1 MADLTN
7 YTPVKVTELAELTE
21 INETNYVVITDGS
34 SPKKIKAILL
44 KGQDGVTPT
53 FQIGTVSTLI
63 EGSNATV
70 SMSSNS
76 NGVYTISF
84 GIPRG
89 QSGSSGAGSGMTE
102 TQLNQLSIA
111 YGHSQTTHV
120 QSSDIPTKTSQLTND
135 SSFTTEAYVTNAI
148 NNAQLSSGLTSTQE
162 QQLNTAYT
170 HSQSPHVKSS
180 DIPTKVSALEND
192 SSFVTSTEM
201 RAAINEAQLGGGNT
215 DIDLSIYQLIQDNT
229 LNTTAKTI
237 PTAINELKSGLEGIK
252 VPTKT
257 SELTNNSGFIT
268 TIPSEYITETELNA
282 KGYLTSHQDIS
293 SLQTKTDNGLS
304 TTNKTVIGAINELKG
319 IIDTLQSRI
328 TALENQQST
337 TTRVTGVSLNNSS
350 LTLNIGG
357 TNTLIATVLPTNATN
372 QNIVWSTNDS
382 AVASVSNGV
391 VTGLSTG
398 TAIIRATTEDGGY
411 SASCTV
417 TVKVATV
424 SVQGVTLSP
433 NTLSLKVGETSR
445 LTANISPSN
454 ATNQNVI
461 WSSNSSAASVSNG
474 LVTANSA
481 GQATI
486 TVRTEDGN
494 YTASCVVTVSE
505 VSTTVSVTGVTLS
518 TNTLSIKTGET
529 ANLTANIRPSN
540 ATNKNVTWSTND
552 STIASVSN
560 GVVTAHTKG
569 QATIRVITEDG
580 NYSDTCIVTVSET
593 VTTISVTGVTL
604 NSHALTMD
612 KIGGTQTLGYTITP
626 SNATNQNV
634 TWSTSVPTVASIN
647 NGIVTANANGSTVI
661 TIRTTDGGYTD
672 TCTVTVNDTSQSG
685 GGGDDTLYVPD
696 IASYGISKDGTNSE
710 ATTNGLNRLF
720 SDLNTNGKTNV
731 QLPTGTYAI
740 NPDISLTPKS
750 NLTLDLNN
758 SKLKIDVN
766 GKNGSTMI
774 YLKEVENLTL
784 KNGTIEGDR
793 YDHDYST
800 YNENTTSHE
809 FNVGIK
815 IDQGSRNINIDN
827 VKFTKI
833 TGYGLAT
840 FQGTQ
845 YCNTALDKTIM
856 ESGDYNDSG
865 NKVAD
870 ATKIRY
876 PQAVNITEH
885 ATLGYLQVGT
895 LLKYQ
900 NYVFNS
906 TRMVTVRMFDA
917 SGSLL
922 SKVTSKMYRPIAV
935 PSSATTAYLTFH
947 QSDPSDYLAGDIYTL
962 DVFHMK
968 PPRDCNITNC
978 TFDDNRCLGVA
989 ICGGWNIKIEGNT
1002 FKNTSKPTSDTSSP
1016 NYQHGKP
1023 GYGIDIED
1031 GWESTQDLTINNNV
1045 FTNNGYGDIVSLAG
1059 DNTVIT
1065 NNQFSGRLAMYSRNT
1080 NYIVQ
1085 HNTIANGIAMFE
1097 TEKDYGFKVDHN
1109 TYTDT
1114 TIKAKCHKPLDIDYY
1129 SFTNE
1134 EITNGQMQLDTSV
1147 TLKNS
1152 TITLSGAT
1160 NSRFT
1165 GSYDTC
1171 TIKNFDGSD
1180 ANSDYN
1186 TGIKLNNCDVSNS
1199 NFFTSKDTV
1208 MTNNTFNKFRIRL
1221 DAATLVFTGNEIQSN
1236 PKNATMPIVQLNGG
1250 TKATIKNNT
1259 LNPAVTV
1266 SLYRNDA
1273 KIEVITDDS
1282 GSGESG

>member
-1 MADLTN
+1 MA
-7 YTPVKVTELAELTE
+7 TEIQTIKASQLAELT
-21 INETNYVVITDGS
+21 NVTDSNYIVVTDGS
-34 SPKKIKAILL
+34 VSKKVKATLL
-44 KGQDGVTPT
+44 KG
-53 FQIGTVSTLI
+53 
-63 EGSNATV
+63 
-70 SMSSNS
+70 
-76 NGVYTISF
+76 
-84 GIPRG
+84 
-89 QSGSSGAGSGMTE
+89 SSGTGLTAE
-102 TQLNQLSIA
+102 QINKLNTA
-111 YGHSQTTHV
+111 YTHSQSTHV
-120 QSSDIPTKTSQLTND
+120 QPSDIPTRTSQLTNN
-135 SSFTTEAYVTNAI
+135 SGFATEAYVTNAI
-148 NNAQLSSGLTSTQE
+148 NNAQL
-162 QQLNTAYT
+162 
-170 HSQSPHVKSS
+170 
-180 DIPTKVSALEND
+180 
-192 SSFVTSTEM
+192 
-201 RAAINEAQLGGGNT
+201 GGGNS
-215 DIDLSIYQLIQDNT
+215 DIDLSIYQTIQDNT
-229 LNTTAKTI
+229 LTTTAKTI
-237 PTAINELKSGLEGIK
+237 PTAINELKSSLNGIK

-268 TIPSEYITETELNA
+268 AIPSEYITESELNA

-319 IIDTLQSRI
+319 IIDSLQNRI
-328 TALENQQST
+328 TALENQQDT
-337 TTRVTGVSLNNSS
+337 TVSVTGVSLNNNT
-350 LTLNIGG
+350 LTLNAGD
-357 TNTLIATVLPTNATN
+357 TSTLIATVLPTNATN
-372 QNIVWSTNDS
+372 KSVTWSTNNS
-382 AVASVSNGV
+382 TVASVNNGT
-391 VTGLSTG
+391 VTAHAKGQATIRVT
-398 TAIIRATTEDGGY
+398 TADGGY
-411 SASCTV
+411 SASCVV
-417 TVKVATV
+417 TVNEVSTTV
-424 SVQGVTLSP
+424 SVQGVTLS
-433 NTLSLKVGETSR
+433 
-445 LTANISPSN
+445 
-454 ATNQNVI
+454 
-461 WSSNSSAASVSNG
+461 
-474 LVTANSA
+474 
-481 GQATI
+481 
-486 TVRTEDGN
+486 
-494 YTASCVVTVSE
+494 
-505 VSTTVSVTGVTLS
+505 
-518 TNTLSIKTGET
+518 TNTLSMKVGGTT
-529 ANLTANIRPSN
+529 TLTANIRPSN
-540 ATNKNVTWSTND
+540 ATNKNVTWSSN
-552 STIASVSN
+552 SAVASVSN
-560 GVVTAHTKG
+560 GLVTANSVG
-569 QATIRVITEDG
+569 QATIRVTTEDG
-580 NYSDTCIVTVSET
+580 GYSDSCIVTVSET
-593 VTTISVTGVTL
+593 TTTTSVTGVTL
-604 NSHALTMD
+604 NSHTLTMN
-612 KIGGTQTLGYTITP
+612 KIGGTQTLSYTITP

-672 TCTVTVNDTSQSG
+672 TCTVTVNDTSQTG
-685 GGGDDTLYVPD
+685 GGGDSTLYVPD
-696 IASYGISKDGTNSE
+696 IASYGIRNDGTNSE
-710 ATTNGLNRLF
+710 STTNGLNRLF
-720 SDLNTNGKTNV
+720 ADLNTNGKTNV

-758 SKLKIDVN
+758 SKFKIDTN
-766 GKNGSTMI
+766 SKNGSTMI

-800 YNENTTSHE
+800 YDANTTSHE
-809 FNVGIK
+809 FNVGVK

-876 PQAVNITEH
+876 PQPVNITEH
-885 ATLGYLQVGT
+885 AALGYLQVGT

-906 TRMVTVRMFDA
+906 TRMVTVRMFNA

-922 SKVTSKMYRPIAV
+922 SKVTSKMFRPIAV

-947 QSDPSDYLAGDIYTL
+947 QSDPTDYLTGDMYTL

-1031 GWESTQDLTINNNV
+1031 GWESTQDLTIHNNV

-1065 NNQFSGRLAMYSRNT
+1065 ENQFSGRVAMYSRNT

-1085 HNTIANGIAMFE
+1085 NNTIANGIAMFE

-1134 EITNGQMQLDTSV
+1134 TITNGQMQLDTSV

-1199 NFFTSKDTV
+1199 NFFPAKDTI
-1208 MTNNTFNKFRIRL
+1208 MTNNTFNKFRVRL
-1221 DAATLVFTGNEIQSN
+1221 DGGTLVFTGNNIQSN
-1236 PKNATMPIVQLNGG
+1236 PKNEAMPIVQLNGG
-1250 TKATIKNNT
+1250 TSATIKNNT
-1259 LNPAVTV
+1259 LGSAVTV
-1266 SLYRNDA
+1266 SLYTNPA
-1273 KIEVITDDS
+1273 NITVITDDS

>member
-7 YTPVKVTELAELTE
+7 YTPVKVTDLAELTQ
-21 INETNYVVITDGS
+21 INETNYIVITDGTS
-34 SPKKIKAILL
+34 TKKIKAILL
-44 KGQDGVTPT
+44 KGQDGVTPV
-53 FQIGTVSTLI
+53 FQIGSVSTLV

-70 SMSSNS
+70 NMTNVG
-76 NGVYTISF
+76 GVYTINF

-89 QSGSSGAGSGMTE
+89 QSGSDGTSSGMTE
-102 TQLNQLSIA
+102 TQLNQLSMA
-111 YGHSQTTHV
+111 YVHSQTTHV
-120 QSSDIPTKTSQLTND
+120 QPSDIPTKTSQLAND
-135 SSFTTEAYVTNAI
+135 SDFATEVYVTNAI

-170 HSQSPHVKSS
+170 HSQSRHVQSS

-192 SSFVTSTEM
+192 RSFVTSTEM

-229 LNTTAKTI
+229 LTTTAKTI
-237 PTAINELKSGLEGIK
+237 PTAINELKRGLDGIK

-268 TIPSEYITETELNA
+268 TIPEEYITETELNA

-293 SLQTKTDNGLS
+293 NLQNKTDNSLS

-319 IIDTLQSRI
+319 IIASLQNRI
-328 TALENQQST
+328 TALENQQDT
-337 TTRVTGVSLNNSS
+337 
-350 LTLNIGG
+350 
-357 TNTLIATVLPTNATN
+357 
-372 QNIVWSTNDS
+372 
-382 AVASVSNGV
+382 
-391 VTGLSTG
+391 
-398 TAIIRATTEDGGY
+398 
-411 SASCTV
+411 
-417 TVKVATV
+417 TV
-424 SVQGVTLSP
+424 SVQGVTLS
-433 NTLSLKVGETSR
+433 
-445 LTANISPSN
+445 
-454 ATNQNVI
+454 
-461 WSSNSSAASVSNG
+461 
-474 LVTANSA
+474 
-481 GQATI
+481 
-486 TVRTEDGN
+486 
-494 YTASCVVTVSE
+494 
-505 VSTTVSVTGVTLS
+505 
-518 TNTLSIKTGET
+518 TNTLSMKVGGTT
-529 ANLTANIRPSN
+529 TLTANIRPSN
-540 ATNKNVTWSTND
+540 ATNKNVTWSSN
-552 STIASVSN
+552 SAVASVSN
-560 GVVTAHTKG
+560 GLVTANSVG
-569 QATIRVITEDG
+569 QATIRVTTEDG

-593 VTTISVTGVTL
+593 TTTTSVTGVTL
-604 NSHALTMD
+604 NNDTLTMN

-647 NGIVTANANGSTVI
+647 NGIVTANANGTTVI

-672 TCTVTVNDTSQSG
+672 TCTVTVNDTSQTG
-685 GGGDDTLYVPD
+685 GGGDTTLYIPD

-720 SDLNTNGKTNV
+720 ADLNTNGKTNV

-740 NPDISLTPKS
+740 NPDIPLTPKS
-750 NLTLDLNN
+750 NLTLDLNT
-758 SKLKIDVN
+758 SKLKIDAN

-800 YNENTTSHE
+800 YNQNTTSHE
-809 FNVGIK
+809 FNVGVK

-856 ESGDYNDSG
+856 ESGDYDDSG
-865 NKVAD
+865 NKVTD

-885 ATLGYLQVGT
+885 AALGYLQVGT

-906 TRMVTVRMFDA
+906 TRMVTVRMFNA

-935 PSSATTAYLTFH
+935 PSNATTAYLTFH
-947 QSDPSDYLAGDIYTL
+947 QSDPSDYLAGDLYTL

-1002 FKNTSKPTSDTSSP
+1002 FSNTSKPTSDTSSP

-1065 NNQFSGRLAMYSRNT
+1065 NNQFTGRLAMYSRNT

-1085 HNTIANGIAMFE
+1085 NNTITNGIAMWE

-1114 TIKAKCHKPLDIDYY
+1114 IIKAKCHKPLDIDYY

-1134 EITNGQMQLDTSV
+1134 TITNGQMQLDTSV

-1199 NFFTSKDTV
+1199 NFFPSKDTI
-1208 MTNNTFNKFRIRL
+1208 MTNNTFNKFRVRL
-1221 DAATLVFTGNEIQSN
+1221 DGGTLVFTGNEIQSN
-1236 PKNATMPIVQLNGG
+1236 PKNEAIPIVQLNGG

-1282 GSGESG
+1282 GSGESE

>member
-1 MADLTN
+1 MA
-7 YTPVKVTELAELTE
+7 TEIQTIKASQLAELT
-21 INETNYVVITDGS
+21 NVTDSNYIVVTDGS
-34 SPKKIKAILL
+34 VSKKVKATLL
-44 KGQDGVTPT
+44 KG
-53 FQIGTVSTLI
+53 
-63 EGSNATV
+63 
-70 SMSSNS
+70 
-76 NGVYTISF
+76 
-84 GIPRG
+84 
-89 QSGSSGAGSGMTE
+89 SSGTGLTTE
-102 TQLNQLSIA
+102 QINKLNTA
-111 YGHSQTTHV
+111 YTHSQSTHV
-120 QSSDIPTKTSQLTND
+120 QPSDIPTKTSQLTNN
-135 SSFTTEAYVTNAI
+135 SGFATEAYVTNAI
-148 NNAQLSSGLTSTQE
+148 NNAQL
-162 QQLNTAYT
+162 
-170 HSQSPHVKSS
+170 
-180 DIPTKVSALEND
+180 
-192 SSFVTSTEM
+192 
-201 RAAINEAQLGGGNT
+201 GGGNS
-215 DIDLSIYQLIQDNT
+215 DIDLSIYQTIQDNT
-229 LNTTAKTI
+229 LTTTAKTI
-237 PTAINELKSGLEGIK
+237 PTAINELKSSLSRIK

-268 TIPSEYITETELNA
+268 AIPSEYITESELNA

-293 SLQTKTDNGLS
+293 NLQNKTDNGLA
-304 TTNKTVIGAINELKG
+304 TTNKTVIGAINELKN
-319 IIDTLQSRI
+319 IIDTLQSRVA
-328 TALENQQST
+328 TLENQQDT
-337 TTRVTGVSLNNSS
+337 TVRVTGVSLNNST
-350 LTLNIGG
+350 LTLNVGS
-357 TNTLIATVLPTNATN
+357 TNTLTATVLPTNATN
-372 QNIVWSTNDS
+372 KSVTWSTNNS
-382 AVASVSNGV
+382 SVASVNNGV
-391 VTGLSTG
+391 VTAHAKGQATITVT
-398 TAIIRATTEDGGY
+398 TADGGY
-411 SASCTV
+411 SASC
-417 TVKVATV
+417 
-424 SVQGVTLSP
+424 
-433 NTLSLKVGETSR
+433 
-445 LTANISPSN
+445 
-454 ATNQNVI
+454 
-461 WSSNSSAASVSNG
+461 
-474 LVTANSA
+474 
-481 GQATI
+481 
-486 TVRTEDGN
+486 
-494 YTASCVVTVSE
+494 VVTVNE
-505 VSTTVSVTGVTLS
+505 ISTTVSVTGVTLS

-540 ATNKNVTWSTND
+540 ATNKNVTWSTNNNAV
-552 STIASVSN
+552 ASVNN
-560 GVVTAHTKG
+560 GVVTANSVG

-580 NYSDTCIVTVSET
+580 NYSDSCIVTVSQT
-593 VTTISVTGVTL
+593 VTTVSVTGVTL
-604 NSHALTMD
+604 NSHALTMN

-626 SNATNQNV
+626 SNATNKNV

-647 NGIVTANANGSTVI
+647 NGIITANANGTTVI

-672 TCTVTVNDTSQSG
+672 TCTVTVNDTTQTG
-685 GGGDDTLYVPD
+685 GGGDATLFIPD

-720 SDLNTNGKTNV
+720 TDLNTSGKTNV

-758 SKLKIDVN
+758 SKLKIDAN

-809 FNVGIK
+809 FNVGVK
-815 IDQGSRNINIDN
+815 IDQGARNINIDN

-840 FQGTQ
+840 FQGAQ

-876 PQAVNITEH
+876 PQPVNITEH
-885 ATLGYLQVGT
+885 AALGYLQVGT

-906 TRMVTVRMFDA
+906 TRMVTVRMFNA

-935 PSSATTAYLTFH
+935 PSNATTAYLTFH
-947 QSDPSDYLAGDIYTL
+947 QSNPSDYLTGDIYTL

-978 TFDDNRCLGVA
+978 TFDDNRCLGIAV
-989 ICGGWNIKIEGNT
+989 CGGWNIKIEGNT

-1045 FTNNGYGDIVSLAG
+1045 FTNNGFGDIVSLAG

-1065 NNQFSGRLAMYSRNT
+1065 HNQFSGRVAMYSRNT

-1134 EITNGQMQLDTSV
+1134 TITNGQMQLDTSV

-1199 NFFTSKDTV
+1199 NFFPSKDTI
-1208 MTNNTFNKFRIRL
+1208 MTNNTFNKFRVRL
-1221 DAATLVFTGNEIQSN
+1221 DGGTLVFTGNNIQSN
-1236 PKNATMPIVQLNGG
+1236 PKNETMPIVQLNGG
-1250 TKATIKNNT
+1250 TSATIKNNT
-1259 LNPAVTV
+1259 LGSAVTV
-1266 SLYRNDA
+1266 DLYKNPA
-1273 KIEVITDDS
+1273 GIEVITGDDPT
-1282 GSGESG
+1282 

>member
-1 MADLTN
+1 MA
-7 YTPVKVTELAELTE
+7 TEIQTIKASQLAELT
-21 INETNYVVITDGS
+21 NVTDSNYIVVTDGS
-34 SPKKIKAILL
+34 VSKKVKATLL
-44 KGQDGVTPT
+44 KG
-53 FQIGTVSTLI
+53 
-63 EGSNATV
+63 
-70 SMSSNS
+70 
-76 NGVYTISF
+76 
-84 GIPRG
+84 
-89 QSGSSGAGSGMTE
+89 SSGTGLTTE
-102 TQLNQLSIA
+102 QINKLNTA
-111 YGHSQTTHV
+111 YTHSQSTHV
-120 QSSDIPTKTSQLTND
+120 QPSDIPTRTSQLTNN
-135 SSFTTEAYVTNAI
+135 SGFATETYVTNAI

-170 HSQSPHVKSS
+170 HSQSRHVQSS

-192 SSFVTSTEM
+192 SSFVTSSEM
-201 RAAINEAQLGGGNT
+201 RAAINEAQLGGGNS
-215 DIDLSIYQLIQDNT
+215 DIDLSIYQTIQDNT
-229 LNTTAKTI
+229 LTTTAKTI
-237 PTAINELKSGLEGIK
+237 PTAINELKSGLNGIK

-268 TIPSEYITETELNA
+268 TIPEEYITETELNA

-319 IIDTLQSRI
+319 IIDSLQNRI
-328 TALENQQST
+328 TALENQQDT
-337 TTRVTGVSLNNSS
+337 TVSVTGVSLNNTT
-350 LTLNIGG
+350 LTLNAGD
-357 TNTLIATVLPTNATN
+357 TSTLIATVLPTNATN
-372 QNIVWSTNDS
+372 KSVTWSTNNS
-382 AVASVSNGV
+382 GVASVNNGV
-391 VTGLSTG
+391 VTAHAKGQATIRVT
-398 TAIIRATTEDGGY
+398 TADGGY
-411 SASCTV
+411 SASCVV
-417 TVKVATV
+417 TVNEVSTTV
-424 SVQGVTLSP
+424 SVQGVTLS
-433 NTLSLKVGETSR
+433 
-445 LTANISPSN
+445 
-454 ATNQNVI
+454 
-461 WSSNSSAASVSNG
+461 
-474 LVTANSA
+474 
-481 GQATI
+481 
-486 TVRTEDGN
+486 
-494 YTASCVVTVSE
+494 
-505 VSTTVSVTGVTLS
+505 
-518 TNTLSIKTGET
+518 TNTLSMKVGGTT
-529 ANLTANIRPSN
+529 TLTANIRPSN
-540 ATNKNVTWSTND
+540 ATNKNVTWSSN
-552 STIASVSN
+552 SAVASVSN
-560 GVVTAHTKG
+560 GLVTANSVG
-569 QATIRVITEDG
+569 QATIRVTTEDG

-593 VTTISVTGVTL
+593 TTTTSVTSVTL
-604 NSHALTMD
+604 NSHALTMN
-612 KIGGTQTLGYTITP
+612 KIGGTQTLSYTITP

-647 NGIVTANANGSTVI
+647 NGIVTANANGTTVI

-672 TCTVTVNDTSQSG
+672 TCTVTVNDTTQTG
-685 GGGDDTLYVPD
+685 GGGDATLFIPD
-696 IASYGISKDGTNSE
+696 IASYGIRKDGTNSE

-720 SDLNTNGKTNV
+720 TDLNTNGKTNV

-758 SKLKIDVN
+758 SKLKIDTN

-800 YNENTTSHE
+800 YDQNTTSHE
-809 FNVGIK
+809 FNVGLK

-856 ESGDYNDSG
+856 ESGDYDDSG
-865 NKVAD
+865 NKVTD

-885 ATLGYLQVGT
+885 AALGYLQVGT

-906 TRMVTVRMFDA
+906 TRMVTVRMFNA

-935 PSSATTAYLTFH
+935 PSNATTAYLTFH
-947 QSDPSDYLAGDIYTL
+947 QSNPSDYLTGDIYTL

-978 TFDDNRCLGVA
+978 TFDDNRCLGIA
-989 ICGGWNIKIEGNT
+989 ICGGWNIKIEGNA

-1031 GWESTQDLTINNNV
+1031 GWESTQDLTIHNNV

-1065 NNQFSGRLAMYSRNT
+1065 ENQFSGRVAMYSRNT

-1114 TIKAKCHKPLDIDYY
+1114 TIKAKCHKPLDTDYY

-1134 EITNGQMQLDTSV
+1134 TITNGQMQLDTSI

-1180 ANSDYN
+1180 SNSDYN

-1199 NFFTSKDTV
+1199 NFFTSKGTI
-1208 MTNNTFNKFRIRL
+1208 MTNNIFNKFRIRL
-1221 DAATLVFTGNEIQSN
+1221 DGGTLVFTGNEIQSN

>member
-1 MADLTN
+1 MAD
-7 YTPVKVTELAELTE
+7 KKISELTQTTS
-21 INETNYVVITDGS
+21 INSSDVIVINQNGETKT
-34 SPKKIKAILL
+34 AA
-44 KGQDGVTPT
+44 
-53 FQIGTVSTLI
+53 VSTFP
-63 EGSNATV
+63 TT
-70 SMSSNS
+70 
-76 NGVYTISF
+76 TIVD
-84 GIPRG
+84 
-89 QSGSSGAGSGMTE
+89 
-102 TQLNQLSIA
+102 N
-111 YGHSQTTHV
+111 
-120 QSSDIPTKTSQLTND
+120 
-135 SSFTTEAYVTNAI
+135 
-148 NNAQLSSGLTSTQE
+148 
-162 QQLNTAYT
+162 
-170 HSQSPHVKSS
+170 
-180 DIPTKVSALEND
+180 
-192 SSFVTSTEM
+192 VTSTSTTSALSANQGKILNDIATTLESKTADISNM
-201 RAAINEAQLGGGNT
+201 SLRDYVLALEQRIATLENNQGASGGG
-215 DIDLSIYQLIQDNT
+215 
-229 LNTTAKTI
+229 
-237 PTAINELKSGLEGIK
+237 
-252 VPTKT
+252 
-257 SELTNNSGFIT
+257 
-268 TIPSEYITETELNA
+268 
-282 KGYLTSHQDIS
+282 
-293 SLQTKTDNGLS
+293 
-304 TTNKTVIGAINELKG
+304 
-319 IIDTLQSRI
+319 
-328 TALENQQST
+328 
-337 TTRVTGVSLNNSS
+337 
-350 LTLNIGG
+350 G
-357 TNTLIATVLPTNATN
+357 T
-372 QNIVWSTNDS
+372 
-382 AVASVSNGV
+382 
-391 VTGLSTG
+391 
-398 TAIIRATTEDGGY
+398 
-411 SASCTV
+411 
-417 TVKVATV
+417 TV
-424 SVQGVTLSP
+424 SVTGISLSQSTLSITVGRTA
-433 NTLSLKVGETSR
+433 TLSYT
-445 LTANISPSN
+445 ISPSN
-454 ATNQNVI
+454 ATNQNVT
-461 WSSNSSAASVSNG
+461 WSASNSNVTVSNG
-474 LVTANSA
+474 VVTAN
-481 GQATI
+481 
-486 TVRTEDGN
+486 TVGSSVVTVTTTDGG
-494 YTASCVVTVSE
+494 YTASCSITVAEAVAPTTGVIAYVNLANGNTTDSSGNGNNATLTGTYTVASDGITFNGVSSTGLIDSGLKLFQNGETAYTLKYIAKAQVPTSSTAGYIFAIGTTMDKLLGHMYFLYGSSTGKLSLKLANGGSNVFEFGDASSANVQVGAVFNEFITYHLTISNGTFKFYMNGTKRAEFTTTTPTYLNENLVFGNNTNLNRGFLGTISE
-505 VSTTVSVTGVTLS
+505 YKIYGRELTEDEILNDQGSTGSGDSGNGGDSGDTTVSVTGVTLS

-540 ATNKNVTWSTND
+540 ATNKNITWSTNN
-552 STIASVSN
+552 STVASVSN
-560 GVVTAHTKG
+560 GVVTAHAKG
-569 QATIRVITEDG
+569 QATISVTTEDG

-593 VTTISVTGVTL
+593 VTTVSVTGVTL
-604 NSHALTMD
+604 NSHALTMN
-612 KIGGTQTLGYTITP
+612 KIGGTQTLGYTVTP

-634 TWSTSVPTVASIN
+634 TWSTSEPTIASIN
-647 NGIVTANANGSTVI
+647 NGIITANANGTTVI

-672 TCTVTVNDTSQSG
+672 TCTITVNDTSHVE
-685 GGGDDTLYVPD
+685 GGGDDTLYIPD

-720 SDLNTNGKTNV
+720 ADLNTNKKTNV
-731 QLPTGTYAI
+731 KLPAGTYAI
-740 NPDISLTPKS
+740 NPDIPLTPKS

-758 SKLKIDVN
+758 SKLKIDTN
-766 GKNGSTMI
+766 AKNGSTMI

-809 FNVGIK
+809 FNVGLK

-876 PQAVNITEH
+876 PQPVNITEH
-885 ATLGYLQVGT
+885 AALGYLQVGT

-906 TRMVTVRMFDA
+906 TRMVTVRMFNA

-935 PSSATTAYLTFH
+935 PSGATTAYLTFH
-947 QSDPSDYLAGDIYTL
+947 QSNPSDYLTGDIYTL

-978 TFDDNRCLGVA
+978 TFDDNRCLGIAV
-989 ICGGWNIKIEGNT
+989 CGGWNIKIEGNT

-1031 GWESTQDLTINNNV
+1031 GWESTHDLKINNNV
-1045 FTNNGYGDIVSLAG
+1045 FTNNGFGDIVSLAG

-1065 NNQFSGRLAMYSRNT
+1065 NNQFSGRVAMYSRNT

-1085 HNTIANGIAMFE
+1085 HNTITNGIAMWE

-1114 TIKAKCHKPLDIDYY
+1114 TIKAKCHKPYDADYY

-1134 EITNGQMQLDTSV
+1134 TITNGQMQLDTSI

-1160 NSRFT
+1160 NARFT

-1186 TGIKLNNCDVSNS
+1186 TGIKLNNCDVSDS
-1199 NFFTSKDTV
+1199 NFFTSKDTI
-1208 MTNNTFNKFRIRL
+1208 MTNNTFNKFRVRL
-1221 DAATLVFTGNEIQSN
+1221 DGSTLVFTGNNIQSN
-1236 PKNATMPIVQLNGG
+1236 PKNQSMPIVQLNGG

>member
-1 MADLTN
+1 MAAEIQTIKASQL
-7 YTPVKVTELAELTE
+7 VELTE
-21 INETNYVVITDGS
+21 VTDSNYVVVTDGATS
-34 SPKKIKAILL
+34 KKVKATNL
-44 KGQDGVTPT
+44 KGNSLT
-53 FQIGTVSTLI
+53 ST
-63 EGSNATV
+63 
-70 SMSSNS
+70 
-76 NGVYTISF
+76 
-84 GIPRG
+84 
-89 QSGSSGAGSGMTE
+89 Q
-102 TQLNQLSIA
+102 QQQLSVA
-111 YGHSQTTHV
+111 YTHSQTAHV

-135 SSFTTEAYVTNAI
+135 SHFATESYVTNAI
-148 NNAQLSSGLTSTQE
+148 NNAQLGGGGNSGLTSAQE
-162 QQLNTAYT
+162 QQLNTAYA
-170 HSQSPHVKSS
+170 HSQSPHVQSA

-192 SSFVTSTEM
+192 LSFVTSTEM
-201 RAAINEAQLGGGNT
+201 RAAINDAKLEGGNT
-215 DIDLSIYQLIQDNT
+215 DIDLSVYQLIQDNT
-229 LNTTAKTI
+229 LTTTAKTI
-237 PTAINELKSGLEGIK
+237 PTAINELKSGLDGIT

-257 SELTNNSGFIT
+257 SQLINNSGFIT
-268 TIPSEYITETELNA
+268 TIPEEYITETELNA

-293 SLQTKTDNGLS
+293 NLQNKTDNGLA
-304 TTNKTVIGAINELKG
+304 TTNKTVIGAINELKS
-319 IIDTLQSRI
+319 IIDALQSRV
-328 TALENQQST
+328 TTLENQQSVAV
-337 TTRVTGVSLNNSS
+337 RVTGVSLNNNA
-350 LTLNIGG
+350 LTLNTGN
-357 TNTLIATVLPTNATN
+357 TNTLIATVLPTTATN
-372 QNIVWSTNDS
+372 KSVTWSTNNS
-382 AVASVSNGV
+382 NVASVNNGT
-391 VTGLSTG
+391 VTAHSKGQATITVT
-398 TAIIRATTEDGGY
+398 TADGGY
-411 SASCTV
+411 SASCSV
-417 TVKVATV
+417 TVNEVSTTV
-424 SVQGVTLSP
+424 SVQGVTLS
-433 NTLSLKVGETSR
+433 
-445 LTANISPSN
+445 
-454 ATNQNVI
+454 
-461 WSSNSSAASVSNG
+461 
-474 LVTANSA
+474 
-481 GQATI
+481 
-486 TVRTEDGN
+486 
-494 YTASCVVTVSE
+494 
-505 VSTTVSVTGVTLS
+505 
-518 TNTLSIKTGET
+518 TNTLSMKVRET
-529 ANLTANIRPSN
+529 ANLTANIRPSS
-540 ATNKNVTWSTND
+540 ATNKNVTWSTNNNAVA
-552 STIASVSN
+552 TVSN
-560 GVVTAHTKG
+560 GLVTAHAKG
-569 QATIRVITEDG
+569 QATIRVTTEDG

-593 VTTISVTGVTL
+593 TTTTSVTGVTL
-604 NSHALTMD
+604 NNHALTMD
-612 KIGGTQTLGYTITP
+612 KIGGTQTLSYTITP

-647 NGIVTANANGSTVI
+647 NGIVTANANGTTVI

-672 TCTVTVNDTSQSG
+672 TCTVTVNDTSHTG
-685 GGGDDTLYVPD
+685 GGGDDTLYTPD

-720 SDLNTNGKTNV
+720 TDLNTSGKTNV

-750 NLTLDLNN
+750 NLTLDLNS
-758 SKLKIDVN
+758 SKLKIDTN

-800 YNENTTSHE
+800 YDANTTSHE
-809 FNVGIK
+809 FNVGVK

-865 NKVAD
+865 SKVAD

-922 SKVTSKMYRPIAV
+922 SKVTSKMYRPISV
-935 PSSATTAYLTFH
+935 PSNATTAYLTFH
-947 QSDPSDYLAGDIYTL
+947 QSNPTDYLAGDIYTL

-1031 GWESTQDLTINNNV
+1031 GWESTQDLTINNNI

-1065 NNQFSGRLAMYSRNT
+1065 NNQFSGRVAMYSRNT

-1114 TIKAKCHKPLDIDYY
+1114 TIKAKCYKPYNVDYY

-1134 EITNGQMQLDTSV
+1134 TITNGQMQLDTSV

-1152 TITLSGAT
+1152 SITLSGAT

-1165 GSYDTC
+1165 GSYDAC
-1171 TIKNFDGSD
+1171 TISNFDGSD
-1180 ANSDYN
+1180 SNSDYN
-1186 TGIKLNNCDVSNS
+1186 TGIKLNNCNVSKS
-1199 NFFTSKDTV
+1199 NFFPNRDCV
-1208 MTNNTFNKFRIRL
+1208 MTNNTFNTFRVRL
-1221 DAATLVFTGNEIQSN
+1221 DGSTLVFTGNNIQSN
-1236 PKNATMPIVQLNGG
+1236 PKNIQKPIVELNGG
-1250 TKATIKNNT
+1250 TLATIKNNKVDST
-1259 LNPAVTV
+1259 VTV
-1266 SLYRNDA
+1266 SLYTNPA
-1273 KIEVITDDS
+1273 NIKVITDEGGS
-1282 GSGESG
+1282 SSGESG

>member
-1 MADLTN
+1 MATEIQTIKASQLT
-7 YTPVKVTELAELTE
+7 ELTE
-21 INETNYVVITDGS
+21 VTDSNYVVVTDGATS
-34 SPKKIKAILL
+34 KKVKATNL
-44 KGQDGVTPT
+44 KGNSLT
-53 FQIGTVSTLI
+53 ST
-63 EGSNATV
+63 
-70 SMSSNS
+70 
-76 NGVYTISF
+76 
-84 GIPRG
+84 
-89 QSGSSGAGSGMTE
+89 Q
-102 TQLNQLSIA
+102 QQQLSVA
-111 YGHSQTTHV
+111 YTHSQTAHV
-120 QSSDIPTKTSQLTND
+120 QSRDIPTRTSQLKND
-135 SSFTTEAYVTNAI
+135 SSFATEAYVTNAI
-148 NNAQLSSGLTSTQE
+148 NNAQL
-162 QQLNTAYT
+162 
-170 HSQSPHVKSS
+170 
-180 DIPTKVSALEND
+180 
-192 SSFVTSTEM
+192 
-201 RAAINEAQLGGGNT
+201 GGGNT
-215 DIDLSIYQLIQDNT
+215 DIDLSVYQLIQDNT
-229 LNTTAKTI
+229 LTTTAKTI
-237 PTAINELKSGLEGIK
+237 PTAINELKSSLNGIK

-268 TIPSEYITETELNA
+268 AIPSEYITESELNA

-319 IIDTLQSRI
+319 IIDSLQNRI
-328 TALENQQST
+328 TALENQQDT
-337 TTRVTGVSLNNSS
+337 TVSVTGVSLNNNT
-350 LTLNIGG
+350 LTLNVGG
-357 TNTLIATVLPTNATN
+357 TNTLVATVLPTNATN
-372 QNIVWSTNDS
+372 KSVTWSTNNS
-382 AVASVSNGV
+382 SVASVNNGT
-391 VTGLSTG
+391 VTAHAKGQATITVT
-398 TAIIRATTEDGGY
+398 TADGGY
-411 SASCTV
+411 SASCSV
-417 TVKVATV
+417 TVNEVNTTV
-424 SVQGVTLSP
+424 SVQGVTLS
-433 NTLSLKVGETSR
+433 
-445 LTANISPSN
+445 
-454 ATNQNVI
+454 
-461 WSSNSSAASVSNG
+461 
-474 LVTANSA
+474 
-481 GQATI
+481 
-486 TVRTEDGN
+486 
-494 YTASCVVTVSE
+494 
-505 VSTTVSVTGVTLS
+505 
-518 TNTLSIKTGET
+518 TNTLSMKVGGTT
-529 ANLTANIRPSN
+529 TLTANIRPSN
-540 ATNKNVTWSTND
+540 ATNKNVTWSSN
-552 STIASVSN
+552 SAVASVSN
-560 GVVTAHTKG
+560 GLVTANSVG
-569 QATIRVITEDG
+569 QATIRVTTEDG

-593 VTTISVTGVTL
+593 TTTTSVTGVTL
-604 NSHALTMD
+604 NSHALTMN
-612 KIGGTQTLGYTITP
+612 KIGGTQTLSYTITP

-647 NGIVTANANGSTVI
+647 NGIITANANGSTVI

-672 TCTVTVNDTSQSG
+672 TCTVTVNDTSHVE
-685 GGGDDTLYVPD
+685 GGGDDTLYIPD
-696 IASYGISKDGTNSE
+696 IASYGIRKDGTNSE

-720 SDLNTNGKTNV
+720 TDLNTSGKTNV

-758 SKLKIDVN
+758 SKFKIDTN

-800 YNENTTSHE
+800 YDANTTSHE
-809 FNVGIK
+809 FNVGVK

-865 NKVAD
+865 NKVVD

-885 ATLGYLQVGT
+885 AAFGYLQVGT

-935 PSSATTAYLTFH
+935 PSNATTAYLTFH
-947 QSDPSDYLAGDIYTL
+947 QSDPSDYLAGDMYTL

-1002 FKNTSKPTSDTSSP
+1002 FSNTSKPTSDTSSP

-1065 NNQFSGRLAMYSRNT
+1065 HNKFSGRVAMYSRNT

-1085 HNTIANGIAMFE
+1085 NNTITNGIAMFE

-1134 EITNGQMQLDTSV
+1134 TITNGQMQLDTSI

-1180 ANSDYN
+1180 SNSDYN

-1250 TKATIKNNT
+1250 TIATIKDNT
-1259 LNPAVTV
+1259 LGPDVTT
-1266 SLYRNDA
+1266 SLYTNPES
-1273 KIEVITDDS
+1273 IEVLT
-1282 GSGESG
+1282 E

>member
-1 MADLTN
+1 MAAEIQTIKASQL
-7 YTPVKVTELAELTE
+7 VELTE
-21 INETNYVVITDGS
+21 VTDSNYVVVTDGATS
-34 SPKKIKAILL
+34 KKVKATNL
-44 KGQDGVTPT
+44 KGNSLT
-53 FQIGTVSTLI
+53 STQ
-63 EGSNATV
+63 V
-70 SMSSNS
+70 
-76 NGVYTISF
+76 
-84 GIPRG
+84 
-89 QSGSSGAGSGMTE
+89 Q
-102 TQLNQLSIA
+102 QLSVA
-111 YGHSQTTHV
+111 YAHSQTAHVQSSNIPTRTSQLTNDSSFVNETYVTNAINNAQLGSGGNSGLTSDQEQQLNIAYNHSQSYHV
-120 QSSDIPTKTSQLTND
+120 QSSDIPTRTSQLTND
-135 SSFTTEAYVTNAI
+135 SNFTTEAYVTNAI
-148 NNAQLSSGLTSTQE
+148 NNAQL
-162 QQLNTAYT
+162 
-170 HSQSPHVKSS
+170 
-180 DIPTKVSALEND
+180 
-192 SSFVTSTEM
+192 
-201 RAAINEAQLGGGNT
+201 GGGNT
-215 DIDLSIYQLIQDNT
+215 DIDLSVYQLIQDNT
-229 LNTTAKTI
+229 LTTTAKTI
-237 PTAINELKSGLEGIK
+237 PTAINELKSGLDRIT
-252 VPTKT
+252 VPTRT
-257 SELTNNSGFIT
+257 SQLTNDSGFIT
-268 TIPSEYITETELNA
+268 TIPEEYITETELNA

-293 SLQTKTDNGLS
+293 NLQNKTDNSLY

-319 IIDTLQSRI
+319 IIDTLQSRVA
-328 TALENQQST
+328 TLENQQDT
-337 TTRVTGVSLNNSS
+337 TVRVTEVSLNNST
-350 LTLNIGG
+350 LTLNAGN
-357 TNTLIATVLPTNATN
+357 TSTLIATVLPTNATN
-372 QNIVWSTNDS
+372 KSVTWSTNNS
-382 AVASVSNGV
+382 SVASVNSGT
-391 VTGLSTG
+391 VTAHAKGQATITVT
-398 TAIIRATTEDGGY
+398 TADGGY
-411 SASCTV
+411 SASCSV
-417 TVKVATV
+417 TVNEVSTTV
-424 SVQGVTLSP
+424 SVQGVTLS
-433 NTLSLKVGETSR
+433 
-445 LTANISPSN
+445 
-454 ATNQNVI
+454 
-461 WSSNSSAASVSNG
+461 
-474 LVTANSA
+474 
-481 GQATI
+481 
-486 TVRTEDGN
+486 
-494 YTASCVVTVSE
+494 
-505 VSTTVSVTGVTLS
+505 
-518 TNTLSIKTGET
+518 TNTLSMKVGGT
-529 ANLTANIRPSN
+529 ANLTANIRPTN
-540 ATNKNVTWSTND
+540 ATNQNVTWTTNNNAVA
-552 STIASVSN
+552 TVNN
-560 GVVTAHTKG
+560 GVVTANSTG

-580 NYSDTCIVTVSET
+580 NYSDSCIVTVSET
-593 VTTISVTGVTL
+593 TTTTSVTGVTL
-604 NSHALTMD
+604 NSHTLTMN
-612 KIGGTQTLGYTITP
+612 KIGGTQTLSYTITP

-634 TWSTSVPTVASIN
+634 TWSTSVPTVASVN
-647 NGIVTANANGSTVI
+647 NGIVTANTNGTTVI

-672 TCTVTVNDTSQSG
+672 TCTVTVNDPSYVE
-685 GGGDDTLYVPD
+685 GGGDATLYVPD

-720 SDLNTNGKTNV
+720 TDVNTAGKTNV

-758 SKLKIDVN
+758 SKLKIDAN

-774 YLKEVENLTL
+774 YLTEVENLTL

-845 YCNTALDKTIM
+845 YCNTTLDKTIM

-885 ATLGYLQVGT
+885 AALGYLQVGT

-906 TRMVTVRMFDA
+906 TRMVTVRMFNA

-935 PSSATTAYLTFH
+935 PSNATTAYLTFH
-947 QSDPSDYLAGDIYTL
+947 QSDPADYLAGDIYTL

-1002 FKNTSKPTSDTSSP
+1002 FSNTSKPTSDTSSP

-1031 GWESTQDLTINNNV
+1031 GWESTQDLTIHNNV

-1065 NNQFSGRLAMYSRNT
+1065 HNQFSGRVAMYSRNT

-1085 HNTIANGIAMFE
+1085 NNTIANGIAMFE

-1129 SFTNE
+1129 TFTNE
-1134 EITNGQMQLDTSV
+1134 TITNGQMQLDTSI

-1152 TITLSGAT
+1152 TITLDGST
-1160 NSRFT
+1160 NARFT

-1208 MTNNTFNKFRIRL
+1208 MTNNTFNKFRIRI
-1221 DAATLVFTGNEIQSN
+1221 DAATLVFTGNNIQSN
-1236 PKNATMPIVQLNGG
+1236 PKNATMPIVQVNGG
-1250 TKATIKNNT
+1250 TITTIKDNT
-1259 LNPAVTV
+1259 LGNEVTV
-1266 SLYRNDA
+1266 DLYR
-1273 KIEVITDDS
+1273 
-1282 GSGESG
+1282 

>member
-7 YTPVKVTELAELTE
+7 YTPVKVKDLTELTQ
-21 INETNYVVITDGS
+21 INETSYIVITDGTS
-34 SPKKIKAILL
+34 TKKIKAILL
-44 KGQDGVTPT
+44 KGQDGVTPV
-53 FQIGTVSTLI
+53 FQIGSVSTLV

-70 SMSSNS
+70 NMTNVG
-76 NGVYTISF
+76 GVYTINF

-89 QSGSSGAGSGMTE
+89 QSGSGGTSSGMTD

-120 QSSDIPTKTSQLTND
+120 QPSDIPTKTSQLTNN
-135 SSFTTEAYVTNAI
+135 SGFATETYVTNAI

-180 DIPTKVSALEND
+180 DIPTKVSSLEND
-192 SSFVTSTEM
+192 SSFVTSSEM
-201 RAAINEAQLGGGNT
+201 RAAINEAQLGGGST

-229 LNTTAKTI
+229 LTTTAKTI
-237 PTAINELKSGLEGIK
+237 PTAINELKRGLDGIT
-252 VPTKT
+252 VPTRT
-257 SELTNNSGFIT
+257 GQLTNDSGFIT
-268 TIPSEYITETELNA
+268 AIPEEYITETELNA

-293 SLQTKTDNGLS
+293 NLQNKTDNSLTTTNKTVIGAINELKSGLNGIKVPTKTS
-304 TTNKTVIGAINELKG
+304 ELTNNSGFITAIPSEYITESELNAKGYLTSHQDISSLQNKTDNSLVTTNKTVIGAINELKG

-350 LTLNIGG
+350 LTLNIGD

-372 QNIVWSTNDS
+372 KSVTWSTNNS
-382 AVASVSNGV
+382 SVASVNNGT
-391 VTGLSTG
+391 VTAHAKGQATIRVT
-398 TAIIRATTEDGGY
+398 TADGGY
-411 SASCTV
+411 SASC
-417 TVKVATV
+417 
-424 SVQGVTLSP
+424 
-433 NTLSLKVGETSR
+433 
-445 LTANISPSN
+445 
-454 ATNQNVI
+454 
-461 WSSNSSAASVSNG
+461 
-474 LVTANSA
+474 
-481 GQATI
+481 
-486 TVRTEDGN
+486 
-494 YTASCVVTVSE
+494 VVTVNE

-540 ATNKNVTWSTND
+540 ATNKNVTWSTNNNAV
-552 STIASVSN
+552 ASVNN
-560 GVVTAHTKG
+560 GVVTANSVG

-580 NYSDTCIVTVSET
+580 NYSDSCIVTVSQT
-593 VTTISVTGVTL
+593 VTTVSVTGVTL
-604 NSHALTMD
+604 NSHALTMN

-647 NGIVTANANGSTVI
+647 NGIITANANGTTVI

-672 TCTVTVNDTSQSG
+672 TCTVTVNDTSQTG
-685 GGGDDTLYVPD
+685 GGGDSTLYIPD
-696 IASYGISKDGTNSE
+696 IASYGISKEGTNSE

-720 SDLNTNGKTNV
+720 TDLNTSGKTNV

-750 NLTLDLNN
+750 NLTLDLNG
-758 SKLKIDVN
+758 SKLKIDTN

-793 YDHDYST
+793 YTHDYST

-840 FQGTQ
+840 FQGAQ
-845 YCNTALDKTIM
+845 YCNVALDKTKM

-865 NKVAD
+865 SKVAD

-885 ATLGYLQVGT
+885 AALGYLQVGT

-906 TRMVTVRMFDA
+906 TRMVTVRMFNA

-935 PSSATTAYLTFH
+935 PSNATTAYLTFH
-947 QSDPSDYLAGDIYTL
+947 QSNPSDYLAGDLYTL

-1031 GWESTQDLTINNNV
+1031 GWESTQDLTIHNNV

-1065 NNQFSGRLAMYSRNT
+1065 QNQFSGRVAMYSRNT

-1134 EITNGQMQLDTSV
+1134 TITNGQMQLDTSI

-1180 ANSDYN
+1180 SNSDYN

-1199 NFFTSKDTV
+1199 NFFPSKDTI
-1208 MTNNTFNKFRIRL
+1208 MTNNTFNKFRVRL
-1221 DAATLVFTGNEIQSN
+1221 DGSTLVFTGNEIQSN

>member
-1 MADLTN
+1 MA
-7 YTPVKVTELAELTE
+7 TEIQTIKASQLAELT
-21 INETNYVVITDGS
+21 NVTDSNYIVVTDGS
-34 SPKKIKAILL
+34 VSKKVKATLL
-44 KGQDGVTPT
+44 KG
-53 FQIGTVSTLI
+53 
-63 EGSNATV
+63 
-70 SMSSNS
+70 
-76 NGVYTISF
+76 
-84 GIPRG
+84 
-89 QSGSSGAGSGMTE
+89 SSGTGLTTE
-102 TQLNQLSIA
+102 QINKLNTA
-111 YGHSQTTHV
+111 YTHSQSTHV
-120 QSSDIPTKTSQLTND
+120 QPSDIPTRTSQLTNN
-135 SSFTTEAYVTNAI
+135 SGFATEAYVTNAI
-148 NNAQLSSGLTSTQE
+148 NNAQL
-162 QQLNTAYT
+162 
-170 HSQSPHVKSS
+170 
-180 DIPTKVSALEND
+180 
-192 SSFVTSTEM
+192 
-201 RAAINEAQLGGGNT
+201 GGGNS
-215 DIDLSIYQLIQDNT
+215 DIDLSIYQTIQDNT
-229 LNTTAKTI
+229 LTTTAKTI
-237 PTAINELKSGLEGIK
+237 PTAINELKSSLNRIK

-268 TIPSEYITETELNA
+268 AIPSEYITETELNA

-293 SLQTKTDNGLS
+293 NLQNKTDNGLV

-319 IIDTLQSRI
+319 IIDALQSRVA
-328 TALENQQST
+328 TLENQQSAT
-337 TTRVTGVSLNNSS
+337 VNVTGVSLNNNT
-350 LTLNIGG
+350 LTLNAGD

-372 QNIVWSTNDS
+372 KSVTWSTNNS
-382 AVASVSNGV
+382 SVASVNSGT
-391 VTGLSTG
+391 VTAHAKGQATIRVT
-398 TAIIRATTEDGGY
+398 TADGGY
-411 SASCTV
+411 SASCVV
-417 TVKVATV
+417 TVNEVSTTV
-424 SVQGVTLSP
+424 SVQGVTLS
-433 NTLSLKVGETSR
+433 
-445 LTANISPSN
+445 
-454 ATNQNVI
+454 
-461 WSSNSSAASVSNG
+461 
-474 LVTANSA
+474 
-481 GQATI
+481 
-486 TVRTEDGN
+486 
-494 YTASCVVTVSE
+494 
-505 VSTTVSVTGVTLS
+505 
-518 TNTLSIKTGET
+518 TNTLSMKVGGTT
-529 ANLTANIRPSN
+529 TLTANIRPSN
-540 ATNKNVTWSTND
+540 ATNKNVTWSSN
-552 STIASVSN
+552 SSVASVSN
-560 GVVTAHTKG
+560 GLVTANSVG
-569 QATIRVITEDG
+569 QATIRVTTEDG

-593 VTTISVTGVTL
+593 TTTTSVTGVTL
-604 NSHALTMD
+604 NNDTLTMN

-626 SNATNQNV
+626 SNATNKNV
-634 TWSTSVPTVASIN
+634 TWSTSVPTVASVN
-647 NGIVTANANGSTVI
+647 NGIVTANANGTTVI

-672 TCTVTVNDTSQSG
+672 TCTVTVNDTSHTG
-685 GGGDDTLYVPD
+685 GGGDATLYIPD

-720 SDLNTNGKTNV
+720 TDLNTSGKTNV

-758 SKLKIDVN
+758 SKLKIDTN

-800 YNENTTSHE
+800 YDQNTTSHE

-827 VKFTKI
+827 IKFTKI

-870 ATKIRY
+870 STKIRY

-906 TRMVTVRMFDA
+906 TRMVTVRMFNA

-935 PSSATTAYLTFH
+935 PSNATTAYLTFH
-947 QSDPSDYLAGDIYTL
+947 QSNPSDYLTGDIYTL

-978 TFDDNRCLGVA
+978 TFDDNRCLGIA
-989 ICGGWNIKIEGNT
+989 ICGGWNIKIEGNA

-1031 GWESTQDLTINNNV
+1031 GWESTQDLTIHNNV

-1065 NNQFSGRLAMYSRNT
+1065 ENQFSGRVAMYSRNT

-1114 TIKAKCHKPLDIDYY
+1114 TIKAKCHKPLDTDYY

-1134 EITNGQMQLDTSV
+1134 TITNGQMQLDTSI

-1180 ANSDYN
+1180 SNSDYN

>member
-1 MADLTN
+1 MA
-7 YTPVKVTELAELTE
+7 TEIQTIKASQLAELT
-21 INETNYVVITDGS
+21 NVTDSNYIVVTDGS
-34 SPKKIKAILL
+34 VSKKVKATLL
-44 KGQDGVTPT
+44 KG
-53 FQIGTVSTLI
+53 
-63 EGSNATV
+63 
-70 SMSSNS
+70 
-76 NGVYTISF
+76 
-84 GIPRG
+84 
-89 QSGSSGAGSGMTE
+89 SSGTGLTTE
-102 TQLNQLSIA
+102 QINKLNTA
-111 YGHSQTTHV
+111 YTHSQSTHV
-120 QSSDIPTKTSQLTND
+120 QPSDIPTKTSQLTNN
-135 SSFTTEAYVTNAI
+135 SGFATETYVTNAI

-170 HSQSPHVKSS
+170 HSQSRHVQSS

-192 SSFVTSTEM
+192 SSFVTSSEM
-201 RAAINEAQLGGGNT
+201 RAAINEAQLGGGNS
-215 DIDLSIYQLIQDNT
+215 DIDLSIYQTIQDNT
-229 LNTTAKTI
+229 LTTTAKTI
-237 PTAINELKSGLEGIK
+237 PTAINELKSGLDRIK

-268 TIPSEYITETELNA
+268 AIPEEYITETELNA

-293 SLQTKTDNGLS
+293 NLQNKTDNGLA

-319 IIDTLQSRI
+319 IIDALQSRVA
-328 TALENQQST
+328 TLENQQDT
-337 TTRVTGVSLNNSS
+337 TVRVTGVSLNNSA
-350 LTLNIGG
+350 LTLNAGG

-372 QNIVWSTNDS
+372 KSVTWSTNNS
-382 AVASVSNGV
+382 TVASVNNGT
-391 VTGLSTG
+391 VTAHAKGQATIRVT
-398 TAIIRATTEDGGY
+398 TADGGY
-411 SASCTV
+411 SASCVV
-417 TVKVATV
+417 TVNEVSTTV
-424 SVQGVTLSP
+424 SVQGVTLS
-433 NTLSLKVGETSR
+433 
-445 LTANISPSN
+445 
-454 ATNQNVI
+454 
-461 WSSNSSAASVSNG
+461 
-474 LVTANSA
+474 
-481 GQATI
+481 
-486 TVRTEDGN
+486 
-494 YTASCVVTVSE
+494 
-505 VSTTVSVTGVTLS
+505 
-518 TNTLSIKTGET
+518 TNTLSMKVGGTT
-529 ANLTANIRPSN
+529 TLTANIRPSN
-540 ATNKNVTWSTND
+540 ATNKNVTWSSN
-552 STIASVSN
+552 SAVASVSN
-560 GVVTAHTKG
+560 GLVTANSVG

-580 NYSDTCIVTVSET
+580 NYSDSCIVTVSET
-593 VTTISVTGVTL
+593 TTTTSVTGVTL
-604 NSHALTMD
+604 NSHALTMN
-612 KIGGTQTLGYTITP
+612 KIGGTQTLSYTITP

-634 TWSTSVPTVASIN
+634 TWSTSVPTVASVN
-647 NGIVTANANGSTVI
+647 NGIVTANANGTTVI

-672 TCTVTVNDTSQSG
+672 TCTVTVNDTSQTG
-685 GGGDDTLYVPD
+685 GGGDSTLYIPD

-720 SDLNTNGKTNV
+720 TDLNTSGKTNV

-758 SKLKIDVN
+758 SKFKIDTN

-935 PSSATTAYLTFH
+935 PSNATTAYLTFH
-947 QSDPSDYLAGDIYTL
+947 QSDPSDYLAGDLYTL

-1002 FKNTSKPTSDTSSP
+1002 FSNTSKPTSDTSSP

-1065 NNQFSGRLAMYSRNT
+1065 HNQFSGRLAMYSRNT

-1085 HNTIANGIAMFE
+1085 NNTIANGIAMFE

-1114 TIKAKCHKPLDIDYY
+1114 TIKAKCHKAYDVDYY

-1134 EITNGQMQLDTSV
+1134 TITNGQMQLDTSV

-1199 NFFTSKDTV
+1199 NFFPSKDTI
-1208 MTNNTFNKFRIRL
+1208 MTNNTFNKFRVRL
-1221 DAATLVFTGNEIQSN
+1221 DGSTLVFTGNNIQSN

>member
-1 MADLTN
+1 MATEIQTIKASQLT
-7 YTPVKVTELAELTE
+7 ELTE
-21 INETNYVVITDGS
+21 VTDSNYVVVTDGATS
-34 SPKKIKAILL
+34 KKVKATNL
-44 KGQDGVTPT
+44 KGNSLT
-53 FQIGTVSTLI
+53 ST
-63 EGSNATV
+63 
-70 SMSSNS
+70 
-76 NGVYTISF
+76 
-84 GIPRG
+84 
-89 QSGSSGAGSGMTE
+89 Q
-102 TQLNQLSIA
+102 QQQLSVA
-111 YGHSQTTHV
+111 YAHSQTAHV

-135 SSFTTEAYVTNAI
+135 SSFATET
-148 NNAQLSSGLTSTQE
+148 
-162 QQLNTAYT
+162 
-170 HSQSPHVKSS
+170 
-180 DIPTKVSALEND
+180 
-192 SSFVTSTEM
+192 FVTTKI
-201 RAAINEAQLGGGNT
+201 AEASLSGGGVDLSCYAT
-215 DIDLSIYQLIQDNT
+215 KTDLSIALDGHTFKFLTQAEYDALTTKDPLVEYHITDATDTIDLTLYQLKTDNT
-229 LNTTAKTI
+229 LN
-237 PTAINELKSGLEGIK
+237 
-252 VPTKT
+252 
-257 SELTNNSGFIT
+257 
-268 TIPSEYITETELNA
+268 
-282 KGYLTSHQDIS
+282 
-293 SLQTKTDNGLS
+293 
-304 TTNKTVIGAINELKG
+304 TTNKTVIGAINELLNK
-319 IIDTLQSRI
+319 INTLQNRI
-328 TALENQQST
+328 TALENQQDT
-337 TTRVTGVSLNNSS
+337 TVRVTGVSLNNNT
-350 LTLNIGG
+350 LTLNAGG

-372 QNIVWSTNDS
+372 KSVTWSTNNS
-382 AVASVSNGV
+382 SVASVNNGT
-391 VTGLSTG
+391 VTAHAAGQATITVT
-398 TAIIRATTEDGGY
+398 TADGGY
-411 SASCTV
+411 SASCSV
-417 TVKVATV
+417 TVNEVSTTV
-424 SVQGVTLSP
+424 SVQGVTLS
-433 NTLSLKVGETSR
+433 
-445 LTANISPSN
+445 
-454 ATNQNVI
+454 
-461 WSSNSSAASVSNG
+461 
-474 LVTANSA
+474 
-481 GQATI
+481 
-486 TVRTEDGN
+486 
-494 YTASCVVTVSE
+494 
-505 VSTTVSVTGVTLS
+505 
-518 TNTLSIKTGET
+518 TNTLSMKVGGT

-540 ATNKNVTWSTND
+540 ATNQNVTWSSN
-552 STIASVSN
+552 SAVVSVNN
-560 GVVTAHTKG
+560 GVVTANSVG
-569 QATIRVITEDG
+569 QATVRVITEDG
-580 NYSDTCIVTVSET
+580 NYSDSCIVTVSET
-593 VTTISVTGVTL
+593 TTTVSVTGVTL
-604 NSHALTMD
+604 DRETLTMNT
-612 KIGGTQTLGYTITP
+612 IGGTQTLSYTITP

-634 TWSTSVPTVASIN
+634 TWSTSVPTVASVN
-647 NGIVTANANGSTVI
+647 NGIVTANANGTTVI

-672 TCTVTVNDTSQSG
+672 TCTVTVNDTSQTG
-685 GGGDDTLYVPD
+685 GGGDSTLYIPD

-720 SDLNTNGKTNV
+720 TDLNTSGKTNV

-750 NLTLDLNN
+750 NLTLDLNS
-758 SKLKIDVN
+758 SKLKIDAN
-766 GKNGSTMI
+766 DNNGSTMI

-800 YNENTTSHE
+800 YDANTTSHE
-809 FNVGIK
+809 FNVGVK

-827 VKFTKI
+827 VTFTKI

-845 YCNTALDKTIM
+845 YCNTALDKTTM
-856 ESGDYNDSG
+856 ESGDYDDTG
-865 NKVAD
+865 NKVTD
-870 ATKIRY
+870 STKIRY

-885 ATLGYLQVGT
+885 AALGYLQVGT

-935 PSSATTAYLTFH
+935 PSNATTAYLTFH
-947 QSDPSDYLAGDIYTL
+947 QSDPADYLTGDIYTL

-1002 FKNTSKPTSDTSSP
+1002 FSNTSKPTSDTSSP

-1065 NNQFSGRLAMYSRNT
+1065 ENQFSGRVAMYSRNT

-1085 HNTIANGIAMFE
+1085 NNTIANGIAMFE

-1114 TIKAKCHKPLDIDYY
+1114 TIKAKCHNPYDVDYY

-1134 EITNGQMQLDTSV
+1134 TITNGEMQLDTSI

-1152 TITLSGAT
+1152 TITLDGST
-1160 NSRFT
+1160 NARFT

-1199 NFFTSKDTV
+1199 NFFTSKDTI
-1208 MTNNTFNKFRIRL
+1208 MTNNVFNKFRIRL

-1236 PKNATMPIVQLNGG
+1236 PKNESMPIVQLNGG
-1250 TKATIKNNT
+1250 TIATIKDNT
-1259 LNPAVTV
+1259 LGSAVTV
-1266 SLYRNDA
+1266 DLYTNPA
-1273 KIEVITDDS
+1273 SITVLT
-1282 GSGESG
+1282 E

>member
-1 MADLTN
+1 MA
-7 YTPVKVTELAELTE
+7 TEIQTIKASQLEELTE
-21 INETNYVVITDGS
+21 VTDSNYVVVTDGATS
-34 SPKKIKAILL
+34 KIVKATKL
-44 KGQDGVTPT
+44 KG
-53 FQIGTVSTLI
+53 
-63 EGSNATV
+63 
-70 SMSSNS
+70 NS
-76 NGVYTISF
+76 LTSIQ
-84 GIPRG
+84 R
-89 QSGSSGAGSGMTE
+89 Q
-102 TQLNQLSIA
+102 QLSVA
-111 YGHSQTTHV
+111 YTHSQTTHV
-120 QSSDIPTKTSQLTND
+120 QSKDIPTKTSQLTNDSGFVNGTYVTNAINNAQLGSGGNSGLTSTQQQQLNTAYNHSQSSHVKTSDIPTKTSQLTND
-135 SSFTTEAYVTNAI
+135 SKFATETYVTNAI
-148 NNAQLSSGLTSTQE
+148 NN
-162 QQLNTAYT
+162 
-170 HSQSPHVKSS
+170 
-180 DIPTKVSALEND
+180 
-192 SSFVTSTEM
+192 
-201 RAAINEAQLGGGNT
+201 AQLGGGNT

-229 LNTTAKTI
+229 LTTTAKTI
-237 PTAINELKSGLEGIK
+237 PAAINELKSGLNRIK

-293 SLQTKTDNGLS
+293 NLQNKTDYGLY

-319 IIDTLQSRI
+319 IIDNLQNRI

-337 TTRVTGVSLNNSS
+337 TVKVTGVSLNNNT
-350 LTLNIGG
+350 LTLNVGG

-372 QNIVWSTNDS
+372 KSVTWSTNNS
-382 AVASVSNGV
+382 TVASVNNGT
-391 VTGLSTG
+391 VTAHAKGQATITVTTSDGGYTASCTVTVNEVDTTVKVQGVTLSTNTLSMRVGG
-398 TAIIRATTEDGGY
+398 TANLTANIRPTNATNKNVTWTSNNETVATVNNGTVTARSTGQATIRATTEDGGY
-411 SASCTV
+411 NDSC
-417 TVKVATV
+417 
-424 SVQGVTLSP
+424 
-433 NTLSLKVGETSR
+433 
-445 LTANISPSN
+445 I
-454 ATNQNVI
+454 
-461 WSSNSSAASVSNG
+461 
-474 LVTANSA
+474 
-481 GQATI
+481 
-486 TVRTEDGN
+486 
-494 YTASCVVTVSE
+494 VTVSAT
-505 VSTTVSVTGVTLS
+505 STTTSVTGVTLD
-518 TNTLSIKTGET
+518 
-529 ANLTANIRPSN
+529 
-540 ATNKNVTWSTND
+540 ND
-552 STIASVSN
+552 T
-560 GVVTAHTKG
+560 
-569 QATIRVITEDG
+569 
-580 NYSDTCIVTVSET
+580 
-593 VTTISVTGVTL
+593 
-604 NSHALTMD
+604 LTMNT
-612 KIGGTQTLGYTITP
+612 IGETQTLGYTVTP

-634 TWSTSVPTVASIN
+634 TWSTSVPTVASVN
-647 NGIVTANANGSTVI
+647 NGIVTANTNGTTVI

-672 TCTVTVNDTSQSG
+672 TCTVTVNDISHVE

-720 SDLNTNGKTNV
+720 ADLNTNKKRNV

-750 NLTLDLNN
+750 NLSLDLNN
-758 SKLKIDVN
+758 STLKIDTN
-766 GKNGSTMI
+766 GKNGSTMV

-809 FNVGIK
+809 FNVGVK
-815 IDQGSRNINIDN
+815 LDQGSRNINIDN
-827 VKFTKI
+827 VTFTKI

-840 FQGTQ
+840 FQGAQ
-845 YCNTALDKTIM
+845 YCNSALDKTIM

-870 ATKIRY
+870 STKIRY

-906 TRMVTVRMFDA
+906 TRMVTVRMFNA

-935 PSSATTAYLTFH
+935 PSGATTAYLTFH
-947 QSDPSDYLAGDIYTL
+947 QSNPSDYLVGDIYTL

-978 TFDDNRCLGVA
+978 IFDDNRCLGVA

-1031 GWESTQDLTINNNV
+1031 GWESTQDLTIHNNV

-1065 NNQFSGRLAMYSRNT
+1065 HNQFSGRVAMYSRNT
-1080 NYIVQ
+1080 NYVVQ
-1085 HNTIANGIAMFE
+1085 NNTIANGIAMWE

-1109 TYTDT
+1109 TYTNT
-1114 TIKAKCHKPLDIDYY
+1114 TIKAKCYKPYDADYY
-1129 SFTNE
+1129 TFTNE
-1134 EITNGQMQLDTSV
+1134 TITDGQMQIDTSI

-1152 TITLSGAT
+1152 TITLDGVT

-1199 NFFTSKDTV
+1199 NFFPSKDTI
-1208 MTNNTFNKFRIRL
+1208 MTNNTFNKFRVRL
-1221 DAATLVFTGNEIQSN
+1221 DGSTLVFTGNDIQSN
-1236 PKNATMPIVQLNGG
+1236 PKNASMPIVQLNGG

-1259 LNPAVTV
+1259 LGSAVTV

-1273 KIEVITDDS
+1273 NIEVITDDS
-1282 GSGESG
+1282 GESG